1 MQGSTIAFVH
11 IDHNGVTTIASGGI
25 ATYTGT
31 VFPVEVV
38 LTSDGAKIYIT
49 SVASWSFASVKA
61 LQFVTTNPTTKITM
75 QSDQVGISSLSPDL
89 TIK

>member
-11 IDHNGVTTIASGGI
+11 IDHNGIKTIASGGI
-25 ATYTGT
+25 ATYIGT

-49 SVASWSFASVKA
+49 SVKA

-75 QSDQVGISSLSPDL
+75 QSDQVGVSRLSPDL

>member
-49 SVASWSFASVKA
+49 SVNSWSFAS
-61 LQFVTTNPTTKITM
+61 M
-75 QSDQVGISSLSPDL
+75 
-89 TIK
+89 